1 MDQASG
7 VIRSV
12 KGQVA
17 QVEILSNKMPGYLEL
32 LTGQSDPE
40 IKLEVHFQERNIVT
54 CLVLSNPLSLYRG
67 LKMIGTG
74 SELKIPLDVSLLG
87 KAINLYGQPL
97 ISQGAISAKE
107 FSSIHS
113 KTISINILKSSHEL
127 LETGIKAIDFVTPI
141 LKGGKVGFV
150 GGAGVGKT
158 ILITELMHNITTKTK
173 AISVF
178 AGVGERIREGQELY
192 QRLLESKVMDK
203 TILLLGQMN
212 ENAAVR
218 YRAALA
224 AVTIAEYF
232 RDNQK
237 TDVLFFMDNMFRF
250 LQAGNEVATL
260 LGMIPSDQ
268 GYQSTLQ
275 SEASSVEDRLVS
287 TDNGSITAIEAIY
300 APSDQSTDPA
310 VSTIMSFLD
319 TKIILLRPLAQQGI
333 YPPMDLYTSSS
344 SLINRAILGSEHFE
358 TLTNF
363 KQMLDNY
370 NRLSHIVAIV
380 GESELSAENR
390 ILYKRTKK
398 VINYLTQPF
407 FVIEA
412 QTGRKGVYV
421 NRADTVKDITL
432 ILSGSL
438 DEVPDEKFLF
448 IGTLKE
454 AGIS

>member
-1 MDQASG
+1 MDQTNG
-7 VIRSV
+7 VIRSI

-17 QVEILSNKMPGYLEL
+17 TVEILSSKMPGFLEL
-32 LTGQSDPE
+32 LICPSDPT
-40 IKLEVHFQERNIVT
+40 IKMEVHFQNRNIVT
-54 CLVLSNPLSLYRG
+54 CLVLSSPLQLYRG
-67 LKMIGTG
+67 LKIVGTG
-74 SELKIPLDVSLLG
+74 SELKIPLGTNLLG
-87 KAINLYGQPL
+87 KVINLYGQPL
-97 ISQGAISAKE
+97 MSSGALVAKE
-107 FSSIHS
+107 FAPIHS

-173 AISVF
+173 AVSVF

-192 QRLLESKVMDK
+192 KRLSESNVMDK
-203 TILLLGQMN
+203 TVLLLGQMN

-268 GYQSTLQ
+268 GYQATLQ

-300 APSDQSTDPA
+300 APSDQNTDPA

-333 YPPMDLYTSSS
+333 YPPVDLYASSS
-344 SLINRAILGSEHFE
+344 SLTNRAILGNEHFD
-358 TLTNF
+358 TLTDF
-363 KQMLDNY
+363 KKMLDNY

-398 VINYLTQPF
+398 IINYLTQPF
-407 FVIEA
+407 FVVEA

-421 NRADTVKDITL
+421 TRENTVKDIAL

-448 IGTLKE
+448 LGTLKD
-454 AGIS
+454 GGMV